1 MTTLRKLHVANSAG
15 RNAIIVASSVSA
27 ENKVVI
33 GKEGKPAEFRRYV
46 AGGKES
52 LHEDLVAKLGKD
64 DYSAELIAGDPE
76 LDLELVGR
84 TIDATQSLLLDSKGV
99 PLKGSPKPVEITL
112 DPAGQEVSRR
122 DPVEVAATVND
133 ALPVRWVGKRIPKSE
148 LVRKFSIK
156 RTMQLR
162 HVDGVTYDFLFG
174 MAEELEKD
182 KVVVL
187 LGAGEDGKQ
196 PLILQMNGTP
206 YRGFLEGRTN
216 DKDYILLLHLS
227 NMEMKKP
234 AVTKESSDE

>member
-15 RNAIIVASSVSA
+15 RNAIIVASSITA
-27 ENKVVI
+27 ANKVVV

-46 AGGKES
+46 AGGKGS
-52 LHEDLVAKLGKD
+52 LHEDLVSKLGKE
-64 DYSAELIAGDPE
+64 DYSADLIAGDPE

-84 TIDATQSLLLDSKGV
+84 TIDATQSLLLDSKGI
-99 PLKGSPKPVEITL
+99 PLRGSPKPIEITL
-112 DPAGQEVSRR
+112 DASGKEVSRR

-206 YRGFLEGRTN
+206 FRGFLEGRTN
-216 DKDYILLLHLS
+216 GKDYILLLHLS

-234 AVTKESSDE
+234 AVTKETTDE

>member
-1 MTTLRKLHVANSAG
+1 LTTLRKLHVANSAG
-15 RNAIIVASSVSA
+15 RNAIIVASSISA

-46 AGGKES
+46 AAGKES
-52 LHEDLVAKLGKD
+52 LHEDLVAKLGKE
-64 DYSAELIAGDPE
+64 DYSSELIAGDPE

-84 TIDATQSLLLDSKGV
+84 TIDATQSLLLDSKGL
-99 PLKGSPKPVEITL
+99 PLRGSPKPVEITL

-216 DKDYILLLHLS
+216 GKDYILLLHLS

-234 AVTKESSDE
+234 AVTKESGDE

>member
-46 AGGKES
+46 AGGKDS